1 MEEEEF
7 GVGYPIKKRLA
18 IGQLVKPTSRAR
30 LTEERID
37 ILEGGDIAKL
47 QQIVADYRAKE
58 ADALERQS
66 KEMAAI
72 KMRRVG
78 RKGGA
83 NRAQGANNQAV
94 TKWHDLA
101 VAAEHVLAKLTGV

>member
-1 MEEEEF
+1 MKEEF
-7 GVGYPIKKRLA
+7 GVGYTTKKRLD

-30 LTEERID
+30 LTEERIN
-37 ILEGGDIAKL
+37 ILEGGDIEKL
-47 QQIVADYRAKE
+47 RQIINDYRAKE

-66 KEMAAI
+66 KEMNAI
-72 KMRRVG
+72 RMRKRG
-78 RKGGA
+78 RGG
-83 NRAQGANNQAV
+83 GANNQAV

>member
-1 MEEEEF
+1 MKEEEF
-7 GVGYPIKKRLA
+7 GIGYTIKKRLD
-18 IGQLVKPTSRAR
+18 IGQLVKPTSKAR

-37 ILEGGDIAKL
+37 ILEDGDIAKL

-83 NRAQGANNQAV
+83 NNQAV

>member
-1 MEEEEF
+1 MEEEF

-37 ILEGGDIAKL
+37 ILECGDIEKL
-47 QQIVADYRAKE
+47 QQIINDYRAKE

-78 RKGGA
+78 RKGE
-83 NRAQGANNQAV
+83 ANNQAV

>member
-1 MEEEEF
+1 MKEEEF
-7 GVGYPIKKRLA
+7 GVGYTIKKRLD
-18 IGQLVKPTSRAR
+18 IGQLVKPTSRAQ
-30 LTEERID
+30 LTADRID
-37 ILEGGDIAKL
+37 ILDKGNIEKL

-83 NRAQGANNQAV
+83 NNQAV

>member
-1 MEEEEF
+1 MKEEEF
-7 GVGYPIKKRLA
+7 GVGYTIKKRLA

-30 LTEERID
+30 MTEERID
-37 ILEGGDIAKL
+37 ILECGDIAKL

-58 ADALERQS
+58 ADALKKQS
-66 KEMAAI
+66 NEAGAVV
-72 KMRRVG
+72 MRKRG
-78 RKGGA
+78 RG
-83 NRAQGANNQAV
+83 NGANNQAV

>member
-1 MEEEEF
+1 MNENET

-18 IGQLVKPTSRAR
+18 IGQLVKPTSKAHM
-30 LTEERID
+30 TAERID
-37 ILEGGDIAKL
+37 ILECGNIEKL
-47 QQIVADYRAKE
+47 KQIINDYRAKE

-66 KEMAAI
+66 KEIAAI

-78 RKGGA
+78 RKG
-83 NRAQGANNQAV
+83 GANNQAV

>member
-1 MEEEEF
+1 MKEEEF
-7 GVGYPIKKRLA
+7 GIGYTIKKRLD
-18 IGQLVKPTSRAR
+18 IGQLVKPTSKAHM
-30 LTEERID
+30 TAERID
-37 ILEGGDIAKL
+37 ILECGNIEKL
-47 QQIVADYRAKE
+47 QQIVDDYRAKE

-83 NRAQGANNQAV
+83 NNQAV

>member
-1 MEEEEF
+1 MNENEM
-7 GVGYPIKKRLA
+7 GVGYPIKKRLS
-18 IGQLVKPTSRAR
+18 IGQLVKPTNRAR

-37 ILEGGDIAKL
+37 ILECGNIEKL

-58 ADALERQS
+58 ADAMERQS

-72 KMRRVG
+72 KMRRAG
-78 RKGGA
+78 SKG
-83 NRAQGANNQAV
+83 GANNQAV

-101 VAAEHVLAKLTGV
+101 VAAEHVLAKLIGV

>member
-1 MEEEEF
+1 MEEF
-7 GVGYPIKKRLA
+7 GIGYTIKKRLA

-37 ILEGGDIAKL
+37 ILECGNIEKL
-47 QQIVADYRAKE
+47 KQIVDDYRAKE
-58 ADALERQS
+58 ADALKKQS
-66 KEMAAI
+66 NEAGAVV
-72 KMRRVG
+72 MRKRG
-78 RKGGA
+78 RG
-83 NRAQGANNQAV
+83 NGANNQAV

>member
-1 MEEEEF
+1 MEEEF

-18 IGQLVKPTSRAR
+18 IGQLVKPTNRAR
-30 LTEERID
+30 MTEERVE
-37 ILEGGDIAKL
+37 ILDAGNIEAL
-47 QQIVADYRAKE
+47 QKIVNDYRAKE
-58 ADALERQS
+58 ADAMEKQS
-66 KEMAAI
+66 NAMAAI

-78 RKGGA
+78 RKG
-83 NRAQGANNQAV
+83 GANNQAV

>member
-1 MEEEEF
+1 MKEEEF
-7 GVGYPIKKRLA
+7 GIGYTIKKRLD

-58 ADALERQS
+58 AEALRKQS
-66 KEMAAI
+66 NEAGAVV
-72 KMRRVG
+72 MRKRG
-78 RKGGA
+78 RGV
-83 NRAQGANNQAV
+83 GANNQAV